1 VSRRLDIEFYLQAA
15 EKHGSESDP
24 DNEVGDLQ
32 QFLRAM
38 WRLLSAE
45 QKHAFANRPD
55 VHLALDGAFV
65 EYEERL

>member
-15 EKHGSESDP
+15 EKHGRESDP
-24 DNEVGDLQ
+24 DHEIGDLQ

-45 QKHAFANRPD
+45 QKHAFANHPD
-55 VHLALDGAFV
+55 VRLALDGAFV
-65 EYEERL
+65 EYEEHL